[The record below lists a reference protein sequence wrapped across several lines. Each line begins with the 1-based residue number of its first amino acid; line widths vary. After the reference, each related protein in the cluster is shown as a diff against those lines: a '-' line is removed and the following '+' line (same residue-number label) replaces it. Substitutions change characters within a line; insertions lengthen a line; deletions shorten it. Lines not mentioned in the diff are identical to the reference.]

1 MERALNERPWIM
13 RFNVVTYNVHA
24 CRGLDRRIC
33 HIRIS
38 DILRACN
45 ADIIA
50 LQELDSDRARS
61 RKVDQPQA
69 IADAL
74 GMHLIFYSTDGWA
87 DGKYG
92 NAILS
97 KYPLK
102 LVRAANLPGAGRCEP
117 RGAIWAEAII
127 NNQSVHI
134 VNTHLGLTASERAT
148 QVRALLG
155 PEWMGAHTFSESS
168 VLCGDFN
175 FSPRDPLYRLL
186 TERLRDV
193 QMVQRARR
201 AFPTWLG
208 LRTIDF
214 VLVSHAIEVH
224 AVHVHWSLRTRIAS
238 DHMPLVASIS
248 VPNAR
253 GTTAESD
260 IESHSK
266 G

>member
-1 MERALNERPWIM
+1 MQ
-13 RFNVVTYNVHA
+13 FNVVTYNVRA
-24 CRGLDRRIC
+24 CRGLDRKIC

-38 DILRACN
+38 DILRDCN

-50 LQELDSDRARS
+50 LQELDCGRARS
-61 RKVDQPQA
+61 KNIDQPQS
-69 IADAL
+69 IADEL
-74 GMHLIFYSTDGWA
+74 GMHMLFYSCDGWK

-97 KYPLK
+97 KHPIT
-102 LVRAANLPGAGRCEP
+102 LVRSANLPGLGRYEP
-117 RGAIWAEAII
+117 RGAIWAEIII
-127 NNQSVHI
+127 NNQPVHV
-134 VNTHLGLTASERAT
+134 VNTHLGLTASERAL

-155 PEWMGAHTFSESS
+155 PEWMGAHAFSESA

-175 FSPRDPLYRLL
+175 FSPRDPLYHVL

-224 AVHVHWSLRTRIAS
+224 EVRVHWTMRARIAS
-238 DHMPLVASIS
+238 DHMPLVAGVS
-248 VPNAR
+248 VPNKAVIPTER
-253 GTTAESD
+253 VIAADTDAM
-260 IESHSK
+260 
-266 G
+266 